1 MGGGEEM
8 EFFNKKLILQ
18 NSSTSLTVLGVFTRT
33 KATSSSIGCPGL
45 LRNFDLATWCQVSAS
60 HHGPLNTE
68 THMLLKAVLLGRH
81 LHITK
86 LGHSGPQVLYADPKE
101 IFTGDFTSSSLC
113 QDDKKERKKTNKIT
127 NQHSWSFLPQNILLY
142 HTHPAYWYWNHGS
155 ENHIYET
162 KGCINKALQKCRIQL
177 LNSTTPIMNQRPR

>member
-1 MGGGEEM
+1 
-8 EFFNKKLILQ
+8 
-18 NSSTSLTVLGVFTRT
+18 
-33 KATSSSIGCPGL
+33 
-45 LRNFDLATWCQVSAS
+45 
-60 HHGPLNTE
+60 
-68 THMLLKAVLLGRH
+68 MLLKAVLLGSP

-113 QDDKKERKKTNKIT
+113 QDDKKERKKQIKLLTSTPGLFSLKISYCT
-127 NQHSWSFLPQNILLY
+127 ILTLL
-142 HTHPAYWYWNHGS
+142 TDT
-155 ENHIYET
+155 EIMDLETTYET